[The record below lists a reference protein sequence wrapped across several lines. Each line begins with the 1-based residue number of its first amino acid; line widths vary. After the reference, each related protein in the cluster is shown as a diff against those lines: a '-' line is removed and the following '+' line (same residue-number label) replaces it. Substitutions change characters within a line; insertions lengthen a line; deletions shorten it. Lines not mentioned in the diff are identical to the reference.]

1 MTRGARN
8 TRRMTSKQL
17 TRLAGSIYGDASLA
31 VEFDG
36 EHRAALLVNGSPLFS
51 AYSTRDPLAAI
62 GSCLEHRAPPEAPG
76 LTPAEQ
82 QLFGL
87 VRDTRRF
94 LELAAD
100 RAAHAADTSED
111 ESEQT
116 SQSQCPIDTPILLN
130 CVLPS
135 NAGALPVAVNVRPDL
150 SISVTSHDQTILQGN
165 YGPSR
170 KIIWRNSHALSAIAV
185 EMLEQLV
192 LDVLQL
198 FRGGHLDPTSW
209 TTSKRA
215 QLLLDDEVEWVVVTP
230 PPIRDDDDDDE
241 YVAFVESLD
250 PKTRESWRKQLSSA
264 KN

>member
-1 MTRGARN
+1 
-8 TRRMTSKQL
+8 MTSKQL
-17 TRLAGSIYGDASLA
+17 ARLARRVYGDASLA

-62 GSCLEHRAPPEAPG
+62 GSCLQHRAPPEIFG

-94 LELAAD
+94 LELAAG
-100 RAAHAADTSED
+100 RAADAVDTSED

-116 SQSQCPIDTPILLN
+116 SQSQCPLHTPILLN

-135 NAGALPVAVNVRPDL
+135 SAGALPVAVSVGPDL
-150 SISVTSHDQTILQGN
+150 SISVMSGDQTLLQGN

-170 KIIWRNSHALSAIAV
+170 KIIWRDAHALSAIAV

-215 QLLLDDEVEWVVVTP
+215 RMLLDDEVEWVVVTP
-230 PPIRDDDDDDE
+230 PPVQDDDDDDE

-250 PKTRESWRKQLSSA
+250 PKTREIWRTQLASP